1 MVSVPVAGRSLIP
14 SGLGHRRQ
22 VHVNEPPLDGK
33 PHCPCGR
40 WKAEPILGRTVTPST
55 STSRLP
61 MEYWPASHLSM
72 DYVPAGFNGETSTPP
87 TMLVRPLASRV
98 TRGSNFARKDG
109 ELGGSVADPSTHPQ
123 PSHQKFCTTLSNAV
137 PASVRSRRRCM
148 WAAQPSID
156 MITSK
161 SAKRDRRS
169 CIVLHACSL
178 HSLLGVCS
186 TPPRRRSLADMA
198 PQRGPVSGVL
208 NGGTPTC
215 RRSSQ
220 AGLCFRHTA
229 RSPSA

>member
-169 CIVLHACSL
+169 CIAFVQLVLQCRW
-178 HSLLGVCS
+178 GVLDFFEATAFVPGPGPQWTS
-186 TPPRRRSLADMA
+186 SPR
-198 PQRGPVSGVL
+198 VL
-208 NGGTPTC
+208 NGGTTTC
-215 RRSSQ
+215 RIRSQGGRCSKHR
-220 AGLCFRHTA
+220 A
-229 RSPSA
+229 